1 MAKGRFAK
9 RKNDYSTVAGISIG
23 VVLVIVAITLGD
35 GSRGFLNLQAG
46 LIVLG
51 GTFAVTIASF
61 SWADVST
68 LIKSLKATV
77 FKKIK
82 DVKAAGVEVISLSE
96 FAKKRGL
103 LELQDKED
111 EIEKD
116 SLLSKGLQML
126 VDGTSVEESEKALV
140 QEIEST
146 LERNDRAAAMLRK
159 AAEIAPA
166 MGLIGTLIGLVQML
180 GQLDDPS
187 GIGPPMAVALLTTL
201 YGALFA
207 YMVLTPLAS
216 KVERNSNEEFLLNKI
231 YLTAI
236 VSIGR
241 QENPRKLQVLVNT
254 ILPPSKRLDL
264 FD

>member
-1 MAKGRFAK
+1 MAKAK
-9 RKNDYSTVAGISIG
+9 IARKKSDYSTVIGILVGIALVFISIG
-23 VVLVIVAITLGD
+23 MGEA
-35 GSRGFLNLQAG
+35 SASFLNTQAF
-46 LIVLG
+46 LIVVG
-51 GTFAVTIASF
+51 GTFAVTVAAF
-61 SWADVST
+61 SWSDVSS
-68 LIKSLKATV
+68 LMKSIRSTV
-77 FKKIK
+77 LTKIK
-82 DVKAAGVEVISLSE
+82 DVKAASVQVVKLSE
-96 FAKKRGL
+96 YGKKKGL
-103 LELQDKED
+103 LGLQEKEN
-111 EIEKD
+111 EIERGTV
-116 SLLSKGLQML
+116 LHKGIQML
-126 VDGTSVEESEKALV
+126 VDGSTPEDAERYLK
-140 QEIEST
+140 QEIESI
-146 LERNDRAAAMLRK
+146 LERNEKAAAMLRK

-201 YGALFA
+201 YGAFFA

-241 QENPRKLQVLVNT
+241 QDHPRKLQISLNT
-254 ILPPSKRLDL
+254 ILPPSKKLNL